1 MRTSRTI
8 LHKQESE
15 SERLRI
21 LIVDDS
27 EFVIHGIRSLLL
39 DCPEWVVCGEAL
51 NGVEAI
57 RKASELRPDVILLD
71 VIMPGISGFD
81 VATVLRR
88 ELPGTKILL
97 MSAEDWEVLRASA
110 IRAGADGCVDKGRL
124 GTELLPAIRRV
135 IFPVI
140 SSS

>member
-27 EFVIHGIRSLLL
+27 EFVRLGIRSLLL
-39 DCPEWVVCGEAL
+39 DCAAWVVCGEAP

-57 RKASELRPDVILLD
+57 RKASELRPDMILLD

-81 VATVLRR
+81 VAAVLRR
-88 ELPGTKILL
+88 ELPRTKILL
-97 MSAEDWEVLRASA
+97 MSAEDSETLLPSA

-124 GTELLPAIRRV
+124 GTDLLPAIRR
-135 IFPVI
+135 IMREF
-140 SSS
+140 